1 MKKGTKTYV
10 GPSQIHGNGL
20 FAGEDL
26 SVNDGFFGTTHED
39 NWPTTDLGQ
48 NYNHSETPN
57 ARVTKIGN
65 KHFIMPIDKIG
76 AGEEIT
82 VDYRKQP
89 ELEQPQEGW
98 KFGGKVYMEDGGPTD
113 PPKQNIK
120 NVLLNTKANLPEER
134 TPIDIGLNHQFG
146 GGKESNMY
154 KYMFANPNPEGIF
167 GLMGAGHIP
176 SGLEGNIGAIIPY
189 QPNKYWKGEAFGGI
203 SKNFPKFSVG
213 LTGTYNIA
221 DGKNQKGINKIKP
234 GIRARFNFQDGGKI
248 KPKITFT
255 KDQLAE
261 YESGY
266 TGEVPFM
273 DQIFNEYRD
282 MNYFPVMNEDGSLS
296 AYEVADISEGIM
308 QHGYRGNKLAEITGA
323 DRARIDEMFQPVYD
337 YHQAKYDERGMRK
350 IQEYMDMGFTKSGAF
365 NELIKSNFG
374 TEEGLERIFGERAEG
389 IASRKLA
396 AERAARDLM
405 QRQKEQETGEE
416 TYTAPAPPL
425 LTRTDSKTAQQL
437 RDEAYAGGPTI
448 EGAKLL
454 EEADRIEREQQ
465 RDQQPNIELG
475 YDSMPVV
482 AESTD
487 VTNIVDS
494 SFDNTFDF
502 QIKTPQQVRA
512 EQQAF
517 VRSAMNEYYTNR
529 VLWEDEL
536 GLSRDDFIN
545 PETGDYDDV
554 ALVQAMYAPE
564 MQQKK
569 IQNFQAQEQKIWDD
583 MPWYKKA
590 GQQVVAF
597 MDDPILTG
605 SQWMQGEG
613 AMVGQ
618 EAWLSDPE
626 KAQQVADRYGVT
638 TQDLYDI
645 SGDSESWIN
654 DAFKVFNPLHYAT
667 QAGVSMSD
675 AADDF
680 DKGEYAEG
688 LKDLGY
694 AGANLIG
701 GITGASELTGASK
714 MLGYATAKELGVNQ
728 VLRGVAKPSQ
738 LFKRKDLVRLTG
750 KESLQELKDR
760 IASGQFNPS
769 DAMWQQ
775 ALKNNDELA
784 KYASQYGDNLMYQA
798 TPLTEAAA
806 SQYSLGNLMTRANKG
821 KSLPTG
827 ITREAVEDAAT
838 KSIPSRAEMMS
849 NPEFRKHYLSLP
861 LNQRINVNQMVSQP
875 QNYWQNSLLQIDNK
889 IVNPGLKDALG
900 RNMFNTGEYLLP
912 RKLDEFTA
920 IGSRSIDDISAGS
933 LITPTLIQA
942 EKVAAQKTATR
953 AGSQTIAESKGE
965 EVPVEEQPA
974 EQQKV
979 QSASVN
985 TDAVQSPGERG
996 LINYMQ
1002 MQKMFGGAGF
1012 K

>member
-1 MKKGTKTYV
+1 MKKGTRTYV

-26 SVNDGFFGTTHED
+26 SVDDGFFGTTHED

-48 NYNHSETPN
+48 NYNHSDSPN

-89 ELEQPQEGW
+89 DLEQPQEEW
-98 KFGGKVYMEDGGPTD
+98 NY
-113 PPKQNIK
+113 QN
-120 NVLLNTKANLPEER
+120 
-134 TPIDIGLNHQFG
+134 
-146 GGKESNMY
+146 
-154 KYMFANPNPEGIF
+154 
-167 GLMGAGHIP
+167 
-176 SGLEGNIGAIIPY
+176 
-189 QPNKYWKGEAFGGI
+189 
-203 SKNFPKFSVG
+203 
-213 LTGTYNIA
+213 
-221 DGKNQKGINKIKP
+221 
-234 GIRARFNFQDGGKI
+234 GGKI
-248 KPKITFT
+248 EPKITFT

-308 QHGYRGNKLAEITGA
+308 QHGYRGRKLAEITGA

-350 IQEYMDMGFTKSGAF
+350 IQEYMDMGFTKEGAF
-365 NELIKSNFG
+365 NELIKSDFG
-374 TEEGLERIFGERAEG
+374 TQEGLERIFGERAEG

-405 QRQKEQETGEE
+405 ERQKFEEEQRQYEEDPYGMQALEEYKKEQSRMMAENLKNYKPQPEQV
-416 TYTAPAPPL
+416 
-425 LTRTDSKTAQQL
+425 S
-437 RDEAYAGGPTI
+437 DEDLIPNYM
-448 EGAKLL
+448 
-454 EEADRIEREQQ
+454 
-465 RDQQPNIELG
+465 QPEV
-475 YDSMPVV
+475 S
-482 AESTD
+482 ESTD
-487 VTNIVDS
+487 VTSTNLDS
-494 SFDNTFDF
+494 NLLFDRADLT
-502 QIKTPQQVRA
+502 IKTPQQARA
-512 EQQAF
+512 EQEAF
-517 VRSAMNEYYTNR
+517 VQSAMNEYYTNR

-536 GLSRDDFIN
+536 GLSRDDFVN

-626 KAQQVADRYGVT
+626 KAQQVADRYGIT
-638 TQDLYDI
+638 TQDLYDV

-654 DAFKVFNPLHYAT
+654 DAFKIFNPLHYAT
-667 QAGVSMSD
+667 QSGVSLSD
-675 AADDF
+675 AASDF

-694 AGANLIG
+694 AGVNLIG
-701 GITGASELTGASK
+701 GITGANELTGATK
-714 MLGYATAKELGVNQ
+714 MLGYATANQLGVGQ
-728 VLRGVAKPSQ
+728 VLRGVAKPSE
-738 LFKRKDLVRLTG
+738 LFKRKDLVRITG

-760 IASGQFNPS
+760 IASGQFDPS

-784 KYASQYGDNLMYQA
+784 KYASQYGDDLMIQT

-806 SQYSLGNLMTRANKG
+806 SQYNLGNLMTRVDKG

-838 KSIPSRAEMMS
+838 KSIPSRAEMMN
-849 NPEFRKHYLSLP
+849 NPAFREHYLSLP

-912 RKLDEFTA
+912 RKLDEFTT

-933 LITPTLIQA
+933 LITPGVVQA
-942 EKVAAQKTATR
+942 EKVAAQQTATR
-953 AGSQTIAESKGE
+953 AGSQAIAESRGE

-974 EQQKV
+974 EQQRV
-979 QSASVN
+979 QSASIN
-985 TDAVQSPGERG
+985 TDAVQSPGQRG
-996 LINYMQ
+996 LINYMN
-1002 MQKMFGGAGF
+1002 MRKMFGGAGF
-1012 K
+1012 

>member
-10 GPSQIHGNGL
+10 GPSEIHGNGL

-26 SVNDGFFGTTHED
+26 SREGGFFGTTHED
-39 NWPTTDLGQ
+39 NWPTTDLGK
-48 NYNHSETPN
+48 NYNHSDNPN

-65 KHFIMPIDKIG
+65 KHFIMPIDKI
-76 AGEEIT
+76 ASGEEIT
-82 VDYRKQP
+82 VDYRLQP

-98 KFGGKVYMEDGGPTD
+98 KCGGKVHMEDGGPTD

-120 NVLLNTKANLPEER
+120 SVLLNTKANFPEER
-134 TPIDIGLNHQFG
+134 TPINIGLNRQFE

-189 QPNKYWKGEAFGGI
+189 QPNKYWKGEAFGSI

-221 DGKNQKGINKIKP
+221 EGKNQKGIDKIKP
-234 GIRARFNFQDGGKI
+234 GIRAKLNFQEGGSIEPKI
-248 KPKITFT
+248 KFT
-255 KDQLAE
+255 KEQLAD
-261 YESGY
+261 YESSY
-266 TGEVPFM
+266 TGDVPFM

-365 NELIKSNFG
+365 NELVKSGFG

-405 QRQKEQETGEE
+405 ERQKAEEEQRQFEEDPYGTKALEEYRKEQSRMMAENLANYEPQSE
-416 TYTAPAPPL
+416 QVSDD
-425 LTRTDSKTAQQL
+425 DSIPSYMQT
-437 RDEAYAGGPTI
+437 E
-448 EGAKLL
+448 
-454 EEADRIEREQQ
+454 
-465 RDQQPNIELG
+465 
-475 YDSMPVV
+475 V
-482 AESTD
+482 AESTK
-487 VTNIVDS
+487 VRNIDDNF
-494 SFDNTFDF
+494 FDRSDF
-502 QIKTPQQVRA
+502 TIKTPQQRRA
-512 EQQAF
+512 EQQEF
-517 VRSAMNEYYTNR
+517 IRKAMNEYYTNR

-536 GLSRDDFIN
+536 GLSREDFVN
-545 PETGDYDDV
+545 QETGDYDDA

-569 IQNFQAQEQKIWDD
+569 IKNFQAQEQKAWDE
-583 MPWYKKA
+583 MPWYMKA
-590 GQQVVAF
+590 GQGLTAF
-597 MDDPILTG
+597 LDDPILTG
-605 SQWMQGEG
+605 SQWLSGTG
-613 AMVGQ
+613 PMVGQ
-618 EAWLSDPE
+618 QEWGSDLAKKQE
-626 KAQQVADRYGVT
+626 IANRYGISVE
-638 TQDLYDI
+638 DI
-645 SGDSESWIN
+645 DKLSGDDESWIN
-654 DAFKVFNPLHYAT
+654 DAFKYINPMHYAS

-675 AADDF
+675 ASSDF
-680 DKGEYAEG
+680 DKGEYLEG

-701 GITGASELTGASK
+701 AVTGASELTGASK
-714 MLGYATAKELGVNQ
+714 MLGLATAKQLGVGQ
-728 VLRGVAKPSQ
+728 VLRRTAKPGQ

-760 IASGQFNPS
+760 IAKGDFDPS

-784 KYASQYGDNLMYQA
+784 KYASQYGDDLMIQA

-806 SQYSLGNLMTRANKG
+806 SQYNLGNLMTRVDKG

-875 QNYWQNSLLQIDNK
+875 QNYWKNSLLQIDNK
-889 IVNPGLKDALG
+889 IVNPGLKEAIG
-900 RNMFNTGEYLLP
+900 KNMFNTGEYLLP

-920 IGSRSIDDISAGS
+920 IGSQSIDDISAGS
-933 LITPTLIQA
+933 LITPGVVKA
-942 EKVAAQKTATR
+942 EKVAAQQTATR
-953 AGSQTIAESKGE
+953 AGFQTIAESKGE

-1002 MQKMFGGAGF
+1002 MQKMFGGSGL
-1012 K
+1012 